1 LPVGV
6 RAKINQIPPDEEATW
21 GAVFASLSL
30 NHRNDWRF
38 HWTAYPKG
46 KPEFSVIEIE
56 AEGEDVDGMRA
67 EIEEVIDFVNA
78 AAKRDPLNQMVVID
92 AGHVE
97 VLVS

>member
-1 LPVGV
+1 MVVSV
-6 RAKINQIPPDEEATW
+6 RAKINQIPPHEEATW
-21 GAVFASLSL
+21 GAVFVALSL
-30 NHRNDWRF
+30 DHREDWRF

-67 EIEEVIDFVNA
+67 EIVEVVDFVNA
-78 AAKRDPLNQMVVID
+78 AAKRDPLNQMVPID
-92 AGHVE
+92 AGRVE